1 MDSSGTGAERG
12 IEYPDGAG
20 PPGRAPV
27 PLMPGRWTVRAVHA
41 EADEP
46 ASSGLV
52 QLLRADGRIPEQQRR

>member
-1 MDSSGTGAERG
+1 MDPAGTGVERG
-12 IEYPDGAG
+12 IEFPNGAG

-27 PLMPGRWTVRAVHA
+27 PLMPGRWTVRAVRA